1 MSLRT
6 SLVFQ
11 RLFPLVRFLIP
22 VSLRKTPSLLTRAE
36 NMVAV
41 LLLAIVVL
49 PSYGVLYL
57 ILNDPLTGYVCFLA
71 MGGVLLSSTFLRYAA
86 SVPLARETFAL
97 TLYAMLL
104 VLIYRTG
111 GIASPS
117 VLWLSV
123 CPVITSTTGGVVA
136 GRRWAFAVVPTIA
149 VIYALDA
156 ISFFPS
162 PVVHNMRMVGCISV
176 LSFIMVMAFFL
187 LVYERINSTAIRK
200 LDHALGLIRTLA
212 IHDELTGVVNRRE
225 VLRVASQEKYR
236 TGSKGLPFCLC
247 LMDVDHFKNINDS
260 FGHMVGDEVLRRIAS
275 KIKNE
280 IRGTDCFGRY
290 GGEEFLLVLTAT
302 DLSGAAELVERI
314 RQSVAEMHLTE
325 LGGQAVTISIG
336 IAQNRDHEAI
346 EHTLSRADK
355 ALYAAKASGR
365 NRLALDEAEEVTA

>member
-1 MSLRT
+1 MGLRT

-11 RLFPLVRFLIP
+11 RLFPLIRFLIP
-22 VSLRKTPSLLTRAE
+22 SSLRETPSQMTRAE

-41 LLLAIVVL
+41 LLIASIVL

-57 ILNDPLTGYVCFLA
+57 VLNDPLSGYACFLA
-71 MGGVLLSSTFLRYAA
+71 IGGLLLSGAVLRYAA
-86 SVPLARETFAL
+86 SVPMAREMFAL
-97 TLYAMLL
+97 TVFTMLL
-104 VLIYRTG
+104 ALIYRTG
-111 GIASPS
+111 GMVSPS
-117 VLWLSV
+117 VIWLGV
-123 CPVITSTTGGVVA
+123 CPVITATSGGVAA
-136 GRRWAFAVVPTIA
+136 GRRWTFIVIPTIVA
-149 VIYALDA
+149 IYALDA
-156 ISFFPS
+156 AGFFPA
-162 PVVHNMRMVGCISV
+162 PVIQNLRMLGSISV
-176 LSFIMVMAFFL
+176 VSFTMVMAVFL
-187 LVYERINSTAIRK
+187 LVYDRINSTAIRK
-200 LDHALGLIRTLA
+200 LDHALSLIRTLA

-225 VLRVASQEKYR
+225 VLRVASHEKYR
-236 TGSKGLPFCLC
+236 TGRQGLPFCLC
-247 LMDVDHFKNINDS
+247 LMDVDHFKQINDG

-275 KIKNE
+275 KIKDE
-280 IRGTDCFGRY
+280 IRATDCFGRY

-365 NRLALDEAEEVTA
+365 NRLALDEAQEAAA

>member
-1 MSLRT
+1 MGLRT

-11 RLFPLVRFLIP
+11 RLFPLIRFLIP
-22 VSLRKTPSLLTRAE
+22 VSLRDTPSQLTRAE
-36 NMVAV
+36 NMVAII
-41 LLLAIVVL
+41 LLASIVL

-57 ILNDPLTGYVCFLA
+57 LLDDPLTAYACFMA
-71 MGGVLLSSTFLRYAA
+71 IGGVLLSGTFLRYAA
-86 SVPLARETFAL
+86 NVSWARETCAM
-97 TLYAMLL
+97 TIYAMLL

-111 GIASPS
+111 GMVSPS
-117 VLWLSV
+117 VIWLGV
-123 CPVITSTTGGVVA
+123 CPVITATSGGIAA
-136 GRRWAFAVVPTIA
+136 GRRWTFVVVPTIVA
-149 VIYALDA
+149 IYALDSA
-156 ISFFPS
+156 GFFPAPVIQELRMLGSISVISFT
-162 PVVHNMRMVGCISV
+162 
-176 LSFIMVMAFFL
+176 LVMAVFL
-187 LVYERINSTAIRK
+187 LVYDRINSTAIRK

-225 VLRVASQEKYR
+225 VLRVASQEKHR
-236 TGSKGLPFCLC
+236 NGRKGMPFCLC
-247 LMDVDHFKNINDS
+247 LMDVDHFKNINDR

-275 KIKNE
+275 KIKDE
-280 IRGTDCFGRY
+280 IRATDCFGRY

-336 IAQNRDHEAI
+336 IAQNRDNEAI

-365 NRLALDEAEEVTA
+365 NRLALAEARELAA